1 MLLLLLVLLLLLLLL
16 LWPHHRR
23 RFLQLTQPRPFRLES
38 GRKMIDATSASTAA
52 STAAAAATGV
62 VDVVST
68 VIEMSLPEHH
78 AVLLFDEFSAEI
90 EAFEVGGVVGRRVV
104 FALRRE
110 KARNRVDA
118 AANAATSAVL
128 VLFGGGVEFEG
139 AVEENKNNV
148 VGFRSTFFKYTLSF
162 TMT

>member
-1 MLLLLLVLLLLLLLL
+1 MLLLLL
-16 LWPHHRR
+16 LWQLLLLWPYHCR

-38 GRKMIDATSASTAA
+38 GREMIDA
-52 STAAAAATGV
+52 AAAAATGV
-62 VDVVST
+62 VDVST